1 MLQWMIL
8 PLRRYAE
15 FSGRS
20 RRREFFSFFV
30 LNTLVTGALLG
41 PIWTWLVGNAAAL
54 KAAGMSPKLAG
65 TIADPSPAVL
75 GLGLLGGLWA
85 IGTLVPTVA
94 LSVRRLHDRGMSGWW
109 YLGFVIFA
117 LGVAFSDVPLGGFI
131 TAVLYL
137 GVMSLPGT
145 QGVNRFGQ
153 DPRRL
158 GIEPND
164 APNVVRFEPAARR

>member
-8 PLRRYAE
+8 PLKRYAD

-20 RRREFFSFFV
+20 RRREFFGYFV

-65 TIADPSPAVL
+65 PIADPGPTVL

-94 LSVRRLHDRGMSGWW
+94 LSVRRLHDRGMKGWW
-109 YLGFVIFA
+109 YLAFVIFA
-117 LGVAFSDVPLGGFI
+117 LAVAFSDLPLGGFI

-145 QGVNRFGQ
+145 RGTNRFGE
-153 DPRRL
+153 DPRR
-158 GIEPND
+158 GAASQNNGSP
-164 APNVVRFEPAARR
+164 VGSFEPAVRG

>member
-8 PLRRYAE
+8 PLKRYAD

-20 RRREFFSFFV
+20 RRREFFGFFV

-65 TIADPSPAVL
+65 TIADPSPTVL

-109 YLGFVIFA
+109 YLAFVIFA
-117 LGVAFSDVPLGGFI
+117 LAVAFSNVPLGGFI

-145 QGVNRFGQ
+145 RGANRFGE
-153 DPRRL
+153 DPRL
-158 GIEPND
+158 GGADLDVES
-164 APNVVRFEPAARR
+164 NVPPFEAAARR